1 MSEGIRTHAPRFLI
15 LRGGAI
21 GDFIATLPVL
31 QALKTQWPAAEI
43 EIWGYPHIANLAV
56 AAGLARSVVSLDR
69 AEMSRFFIPEPQFT
83 DAQVMAVR
91 SFDIFFNYLH
101 DPVGQVR
108 SNLLLAG
115 AKQVVSGCPLIKR
128 GHAIPFLLEPL
139 QALAIYETDLVPVL
153 SFSSERL
160 LEGRAR
166 LQAKGIQGK
175 PVVVHPGS
183 GSATKNWPV
192 DRFVEVIRR
201 LRSQQQEVVAVAG
214 EADVEA
220 VTVLAR
226 EVPDVPQLT
235 GLSLTEL
242 AETLAECGS
251 FLGND
256 SGITHLAAAV
266 GLPVVALFGPS
277 DPDTWA
283 PRGRGAIRVV
293 RAPEK
298 ELERLE
304 ISAVWEELKRA
315 SFL

>member
-31 QALKTQWPAAEI
+31 QALRMQWPEAVI

-56 AAGLARSVVSLDR
+56 AAGLAHSVVSLDR

-91 SFDIFFNYLH
+91 SFDILFNYLH

-115 AKQVVSGCPLIKR
+115 AKQVLSGSPLIKR
-128 GHAIPFLLEPL
+128 GHAISFLLEPL
-139 QALAIYETDLVPVL
+139 QALAIYETDLVPTIC
-153 SFSSERL
+153 FSSERL
-160 LEGRAR
+160 VQGRAR
-166 LQAKGIQGK
+166 LQAKGVHSK
-175 PVVVHPGS
+175 PLVVHPGS
-183 GSATKNWPV
+183 GSSTKNWPV
-192 DRFVEVIRR
+192 ERFVEVIRR
-201 LRSQQQEVVAVAG
+201 LRAQGTGVVAVVG

-220 VTVLAR
+220 AAVLAR
-226 EVPDVPQLT
+226 DLPDLPLLI

-242 AETLAECGS
+242 AETLSECAA

-283 PRGRGAIRVV
+283 PRGRGAIQVV

-304 ISAVWEELKRA
+304 MSTVWEELKRA
-315 SFL
+315 SFF